1 MKQLILWLI
10 AVLGACCLG
19 YDNNGGQTGDQ
30 ASNDDGDESGDPTP
44 AAVVVITDKDVELS
58 ASQTKTFSWTSP
70 TGPGTLTA
78 RVTWSTS
85 EECGVYVDQTVPG
98 GPQGWDEGTSPAV
111 VSLHVSAAGEVWIIG
126 VYNNSHN
133 NVTVHYRLTFQP

>member
-85 EECGVYVDQTVPG
+85 NAACTSTRP
-98 GPQGWDEGTSPAV
+98 SPAAPRDGTRAPAPP
-111 VSLHVSAAGEVWIIG
+111 S
-126 VYNNSHN
+126 
-133 NVTVHYRLTFQP
+133 